1 MEKRKRRGGGGEWGC
16 DVAEVALVGMWCW
29 LVHSRTL
36 VTQYLQQTCTIRF
49 EKRQSHNSLRT
60 KHTTATLTM
69 RQVSMTNAATSS
81 HISAF
86 RLPKMQPQRS
96 PGHFSDKT
104 NSKFFGQKIEKFSQR
119 TCSQEPKLRP
129 RGASKS
135 GQLARSRQ
143 GGEASPWNFNNTIKL
158 HT

>member
-1 MEKRKRRGGGGEWGC
+1 M
-16 DVAEVALVGMWCW
+16 GMWCW
-29 LVHSRTL
+29 LVHSQTL
-36 VTQYLQQTCTIRF
+36 VTQHSQTLQQACTIRF

-60 KHTTATLTM
+60 EHTTATYMTM

-96 PGHFSDKT
+96 PRHFLDKK
-104 NSKFFGQKIEKFSQR
+104 KFENFWPKNRKIFTENVP
-119 TCSQEPKLRP
+119 SQEPKLRP
-129 RGASKS
+129 GGASKS
-135 GQLARSRQ
+135 AQLTRSRQ